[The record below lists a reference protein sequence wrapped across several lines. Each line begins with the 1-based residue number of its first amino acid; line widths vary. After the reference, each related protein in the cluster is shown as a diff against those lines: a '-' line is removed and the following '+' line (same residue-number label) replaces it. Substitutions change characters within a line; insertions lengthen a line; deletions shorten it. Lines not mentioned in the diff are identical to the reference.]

1 MVYTVFSVLLGVFE
15 VLGSDVD
22 VDEAEE
28 GKVGNLVD
36 TVVTVVLGESEVENW
51 KVVKVES
58 DVVEAKED
66 KVGNLVYTVVTVI
79 LKLKFQRMLK
89 LR

>member
-1 MVYTVFSVLLGVFE
+1 MDKVFSVLLGVIE

-22 VDEAEE
+22 LDEAEE

-51 KVVKVES
+51 KVVKVVS
-58 DVVEAKED
+58 DAGVDGIVDDSINVWDRDVVIVLD
-66 KVGNLVYTVVTVI
+66 VV
-79 LKLKFQRMLK
+79 
-89 LR
+89 

>member
-1 MVYTVFSVLLGVFE
+1 MDKVFSVLLGVIE

-36 TVVTVVLGESEVENW
+36 TVVTVVLGDSEVENW
-51 KVVKVES
+51 KVVKVVS
-58 DVVEAKED
+58 DAGVDGIVDDSINVWDRDVVIVLD
-66 KVGNLVYTVVTVI
+66 VV
-79 LKLKFQRMLK
+79 
-89 LR
+89 